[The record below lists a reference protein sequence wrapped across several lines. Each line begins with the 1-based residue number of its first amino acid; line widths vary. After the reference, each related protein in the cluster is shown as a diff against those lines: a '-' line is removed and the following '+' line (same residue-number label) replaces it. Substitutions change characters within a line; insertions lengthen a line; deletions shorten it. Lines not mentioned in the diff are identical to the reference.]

1 MTTTDRTTAMMT
13 TADRT
18 TATITAR
25 IPKELRAEL
34 DALTK
39 STGRNKNA
47 LVEEALRRFV
57 EVERWQIA
65 LIEERLRQADAGEV
79 SYASEEEMDELYA
92 KFNIPRPGHRERAAS

>member
-1 MTTTDRTTAMMT
+1 MEEATMT

-25 IPKELRAEL
+25 IPKELRGEL
-34 DALTK
+34 DALAK

-47 LVEEALRRFV
+47 LIEEALRRFV

-65 LIEERLRQADAGEV
+65 LIEERLRQVDAGEV
-79 SYASEEEMDELYA
+79 SYASEEDVARVYA
-92 KFNIPRPGHRERAAS
+92 KFNVTRRDRDERAAG